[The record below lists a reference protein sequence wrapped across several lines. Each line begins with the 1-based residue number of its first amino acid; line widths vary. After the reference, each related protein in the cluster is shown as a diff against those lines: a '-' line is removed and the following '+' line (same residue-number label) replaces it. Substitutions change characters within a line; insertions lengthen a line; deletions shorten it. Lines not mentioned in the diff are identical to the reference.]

1 MIDII
6 LSAGLSQT
14 EGNRK
19 PSYPKKK
26 NPTTS
31 YCNLKK
37 KKNLF
42 NDLQLK
48 QFLLISLEMF
58 I

>member
-19 PSYPKKK
+19 PSHPKKNK
-26 NPTTS
+26 HTDPTTTTTS
-31 YCNLKK
+31 YCNL
-37 KKNLF
+37 
-42 NDLQLK
+42 
-48 QFLLISLEMF
+48 
-58 I
+58 